1 MRKALVTATA
11 LISFGFA
18 LPALAQAPA
27 TDQEPG
33 QAGTSAS
40 QRDHDEGDEHE
51 MMGGRMLGR
60 MMRGL
65 HMERMMTRLAH
76 ELAQGVFYRVKRGDD
91 EVILHC
97 PQNMALNACVSGATE
112 LLKGMS
118 QAAEQSR

>member
-1 MRKALVTATA
+1 MRRALVTASA
-11 LISFGFA
+11 LLSLGFA
-18 LPALAQAPA
+18 SPAFSQAPP
-27 TDQEPG
+27 TDRGPG
-33 QAGTSAS
+33 QTGATAS

-60 MMRGL
+60 MMRGP